1 MCFIG
6 NDNLKV
12 NYTKYAHF
20 LEVSAPTSLIMNY
33 VNLLGLF
40 CRKIVI

>member
-1 MCFIG
+1 MSFIG
-6 NDNLKV
+6 NGTLKV

-20 LEVSAPTSLIMNY
+20 LKKVSEPMSLIMSY

-40 CRKIVI
+40 CSK